1 MYNAERIQNSK
12 QKLRTNMGHK
22 KEVTG
27 RAKSID
33 SSSSKRIVK
42 DSIESYAQR
51 QIANRFN
58 NFFPEIG
65 LKINSNMS
73 APGHFKKNSRNLLI
87 AYSKEKQMIFAI
99 PN

>member
-1 MYNAERIQNSK
+1 MYNAERIQNCQQNMRK
-12 QKLRTNMGHK
+12 NMGYK
-22 KEVTG
+22 TEVTG

-33 SSSSKRIVK
+33 SSSLKRIVK

-51 QIANRFN
+51 QIASRFN

-73 APGHFKKNSRNLLI
+73 ILGHF
-87 AYSKEKQMIFAI
+87 
-99 PN
+99 